1 MERVIS
7 YYEHESQMARMERT
21 NTRLW
26 LLCILLVIF
35 LVATNGLWLYYNS
48 QWETISV
55 EQEASSE
62 GGGNAFI
69 NSGGDFNYGT
79 SETDSNVQAP

>member
-7 YYEHESQMARMERT
+7 YYEHESQTARMERS

-26 LLCILLVIF
+26 ILCILLVIM
-35 LVATNGLWLYYNS
+35 LVVTNGLWIYYEC

-55 EQEASSE
+55 EQEATSE
-62 GGGNAFI
+62 GGGNAFV

-79 SETDSNVQAP
+79 STTEGNIPAP